1 MITDKPNINHT
12 MKRLLFAA
20 LLIIAFA
27 GTAAAQATFSAEAF
41 KKNLGKTGML
51 CDTVSSVK
59 IVSDTL
65 TLLGMGGN
73 SPHQKYTV
81 AIIGNQI
88 TLDWTN
94 LKGRPLCVTGVFEM
108 YKGKPRIE
116 INDPKRINME

>member
-1 MITDKPNINHT
+1 
-12 MKRLLFAA
+12 MKKILFAA
-20 LLIIAFA
+20 ILILAFA
-27 GTAAAQATFSAEAF
+27 ATAAAQSTFSAVEF

-73 SPHQKYTV
+73 SPHQKYIV

-94 LKGRPLCVTGVFEM
+94 LKGKPLCVTGVFEM